1 MMLPVKNRGFILSLL
16 VASAVLMNAARYI
29 LKFGAA
35 SSSPGYSD
43 TPFWFWILRYLLVAA
58 IFFLFL
64 MDWKRFQP
72 IAWTGFGLLAISS
85 AYAVNT
91 ANSHLVQI
99 AAFHF
104 CLAAALFAIV
114 RSADIDTTVSYV
126 SHLTKALIILAIS
139 AVVFLILQFFLY
151 FVFDVLPSHSHKNT
165 ILIRFGSILDD
176 SLAFGILL
184 PMFAGLCFY
193 GLKDDFVKST
203 TLVCTI
209 TIAVL
214 TGSLTAMATTALYT
228 IWLLRGR
235 LVLLLAWGLMLA
247 LLLFAFRW
255 YFHELFS
262 AKSGSIAGHIGSVSI
277 LAGDQGAKIESGG
290 FAESGWVLIIKNF
303 GVPAFFLMLGL
314 HTYVYFL
321 CRRFLKAISHDK
333 KFVGATD
340 GLNFSALVSSINLPA
355 IMIFPVYLLLA
366 LFSAILLNMAD
377 KSNSENM

>member
-1 MMLPVKNRGFILSLL
+1 
-16 VASAVLMNAARYI
+16 MNAARYI
-29 LKFGAA
+29 FKFGAA

-43 TPFWFWILRYLLVAA
+43 TPFLFWIVRYLLIGA

-64 MDWKRFQP
+64 IDWKRLQP
-72 IAWTGFGLLAISS
+72 IEWTGFGILVISS
-85 AYAVNT
+85 AHAANT
-91 ANSHLVQI
+91 TNSHLVQI
-99 AAFHF
+99 AAFHLL
-104 CLAAALFAIV
+104 LAAALFAIV
-114 RSADIDTTVSYV
+114 RSADREITVSYV
-126 SHLTKALIILAIS
+126 SHLTKALTILAIS
-139 AVVFLILQFFLY
+139 AVVFLIFQLFLY

-176 SLAFGILL
+176 SLAFGIFL
-184 PMFAGLCFY
+184 PMFVGFFFY
-193 GLKDDFVKST
+193 GLKDDFAKST
-203 TLVCTI
+203 ILMCTI

-228 IWLLRGR
+228 IWLLRGK
-235 LVLLLAWGLMLA
+235 LVLFLAWGLMLA

-277 LAGDQGAKIESGG
+277 LAGDQGAKLESGG

-303 GVPAFFLMLGL
+303 GFPAVFLMLGL

-321 CRRFLKAISHDK
+321 CRRFLKVISHSK
-333 KFVGATD
+333 RFVGATD
-340 GLNFSALVSSINLPA
+340 GLNFSALVASINLPV

-366 LFSAILLNMAD
+366 LFSAILLNMAE